1 MVAQD
6 MVGIQWL
13 VAMYG
18 GSVVGVRVAMH
29 GGLVVVVW
37 VAMHGG
43 SVHGWDSVVG
53 GNNYMH
59 RAVQIIGM

>member
-1 MVAQD
+1 
-6 MVGIQWL
+6 MVGVREAMHGGSRHGWDQWL

-18 GSVVGVRVAMH
+18 GSVVGVR
-29 GGLVVVVW
+29 